1 VASNSTQTPSDIKR
15 EWHLIDASDKVLGR
29 ISTHIAM
36 MLKGKHK
43 PMYTPSMDT
52 GDFIV
57 VINAGKVKL
66 TGSKEDKKL
75 YYTHSMH
82 PGGFRATTA
91 STLRARHPEDLVI
104 NAVRRMLPRSALG
117 RQMMRKLKVYAGEA
131 HPHVAQKPVPF
142 EIKGA

>member
-1 VASNSTQTPSDIKR
+1 
-15 EWHLIDASDKVLGR
+15 
-29 ISTHIAM
+29 